1 MTTNPPPP
9 VPGAPPQAAP
19 STPAA
24 TPFGDIALSF
34 SGGGYRA
41 AAYHLGVL
49 DLLDELGLLKNVTML
64 STVSGG
70 TITGVKYVL
79 DTIDGKSHEEFRAGM
94 YAFLRGTNVVQLAS
108 NNLYTEAGA
117 AQGRP
122 LSLIR
127 AAAQAYADRL
137 VGETTFDKILSHGD
151 ARFKELTFN
160 ATEFRTGVAFRFLKS
175 QSADARFGNGNL
187 WVEPPVARNVRLADV
202 IAASSCFPGAFEPI
216 NFPGDF
222 RWPSAAGQTLDDV
235 RGQLH
240 TKLSSGVPLM
250 DGGIYDNQ
258 GFSSLELAGERLD
271 TEIGLV
277 IISDTNQRQEPLYES
292 PVQRRR
298 GGPSIGTWWMAAA
311 GVAVLSVATAAAVLI
326 QFFRQVFDAGL
337 SVSGFIS
344 RDPLAFVLL
353 YLMPFALAASTA
365 LLLLGVRSLARRKR
379 RVTIGGTVFDLW
391 GSFKRLTIPDV
402 FDLLETRFGSLY
414 AIASAVF
421 LKRVRGLLLTAA
433 ARDKDYE
440 GKLIFAVLYEMN
452 LPHPTLYRDA
462 PWLRPSESLQGVAAA
477 AEGTTTALW
486 SEGDDSLNDLAH
498 CGRATMCFN
507 LLRFL
512 IEARDT
518 QLADLA
524 SAESELFNRAKG
536 VWELLTKPLCT
547 ESAEVVLRTESP
559 IRG

>member
-9 VPGAPPQAAP
+9 APGAPPQAAP
-19 STPAA
+19 SPPAA
-24 TPFGDIALSF
+24 APFGDIALSF

-79 DTIDGKSHEEFRAGM
+79 DTIDGKSHGEFRAGL
-94 YAFLRGTNVVQLAS
+94 YAFLKGTNVVQLATD
-108 NNLYTEAGA
+108 NLYAEAGA
-117 AQGRP
+117 AEGRP

-127 AAAQAYADRL
+127 TAAQVYADRL
-137 VGETTFDKILSHGD
+137 VGETTFDKILSDGD
-151 ARFKELTFN
+151 TRFKELTFN
-160 ATEFRTGVAFRFLKS
+160 ATEFRTGVGFRFLKS
-175 QSADARFGNGNL
+175 RSADARFGNGNL

-216 NFPGDF
+216 NFPDDF
-222 RWPSAAGQTLDDV
+222 RWPSAEGQTLEDV
-235 RGQLH
+235 RRQLH
-240 TKLSSGVPLM
+240 PNLLPCVPLM
-250 DGGIYDNQ
+250 DGGIFDNQ
-258 GFSSLELAGERLD
+258 GFSSLELAGERLN

-277 IISDTNQRQEPLYES
+277 IISDTNQRHQPLYET
-292 PVQRRR
+292 PAQKRR
-298 GGPSIGTWWMAAA
+298 GGPSLGTWWLAAA
-311 GVAVLSVATAAAVLI
+311 GVALLSLATAAAVLI
-326 QFFRQVFDAGL
+326 QFFRHLSDAGT
-337 SVSGFIS
+337 SAGAFIS
-344 RDPLAFVLL
+344 GDPLAFVLL

-365 LLLLGVRSLARRKR
+365 LLLLGVRSLVRRKR

-391 GSFKRLTIPDV
+391 EIFKRLTLPDI
-402 FDLLETRFGSLY
+402 FDLLETRFGSLV
-414 AIASAVF
+414 ATSSSVF
-421 LKRVRGLLLTAA
+421 LKRIRGLLLTGA

-452 LPHPTLYRDA
+452 LPHPTLYGRA
-462 PWLRPSESLQGVAAA
+462 PWLQPSERLKAVAAA

-486 SEGDDSLNDLAH
+486 SEGDASLDGLAL

-512 IEARDT
+512 VEARADR
-518 QLADLA
+518 LADPA
-524 SAESELFNRAKG
+524 SAESELFGRAKA
-536 VWELLTKPLCT
+536 VWESLNK
-547 ESAEVVLRTESP
+547 
-559 IRG
+559 